1 MPFRFANAPLLPLYS
16 PGKWRQTTDPGNGVT
31 AGASRRLVLCR
42 SRTGSVGFQIGR
54 TKVQT
59 RSRHWDTRIYL
70 ARRDMRTEQNQVEDS
85 ATSPTIV
92 MSRAV
97 PVIGAAIAIGIF
109 ILDTITPEDSAVAV
123 LYVGVVVLS
132 ARFLQKR
139 GVVLASLGLM
149 ALTVLSYLLSEHDK
163 SPSIA
168 LWTCLLSLAAIGV
181 TAFLA
186 VQSQSI
192 ERVLREQA
200 GLLDL
205 THDTVFVR
213 DMNDV
218 IIYWNRG
225 AEELYGWKKTETVG
239 KTSHQLMQT
248 IFPKPLEEITAEL
261 IRTGRWEGELVHTKK
276 DGTQAI
282 VLSRWSV
289 QRDARGRPVATL
301 ETNNDMTQRKRA
313 EDALRR
319 SDAYL
324 KEAQRLS
331 LTGSFGWKVSSGELF
346 WSEESFRIFGY
357 DRTAKPSLEL
367 IIQRT
372 HPTDIARVRQ
382 LIDRASRDGKDW
394 ELEHQLLMPDGS
406 IKSAHVVARAVRD
419 ESGRVEF
426 VGAIMDVSAAKRAE
440 QELRHAQAELAHISR
455 VTSLGELTASIAH
468 EVNQP
473 IAGVVTNAEA
483 ALRWL
488 GAEPPKLDEVRE
500 VLGQIVKDGMRAG
513 DVIHRIRALIKKAPP
528 RMSRVDVNEA
538 ALDVITLTRSEMLR
552 HGVSL
557 RTELATGLPLI
568 EGDRIQLQQVILNL
582 ILNAVEAMSGVD
594 VGARE
599 IRLST
604 GREAS
609 NGLLVAVRDF
619 GPGLDPRS
627 VDRLF
632 KAFYTTKPDGLGMG
646 LAICRSII
654 EAHGGRLWATANEPR
669 GAVFQFTL
677 PLERD
682 ETVPAE
688 HAGPMPVV

>member
-1 MPFRFANAPLLPLYS
+1 
-16 PGKWRQTTDPGNGVT
+16 
-31 AGASRRLVLCR
+31 
-42 SRTGSVGFQIGR
+42 
-54 TKVQT
+54 
-59 RSRHWDTRIYL
+59 
-70 ARRDMRTEQNQVEDS
+70 
-85 ATSPTIV
+85 
-92 MSRAV
+92 MSRAL
-97 PVIGAAIAIGIF
+97 PLIGAATAIAVF
-109 ILDTITPEDSAVAV
+109 ILDTITPEDSGVAV

-132 ARFLQKR
+132 AKFLQKR

-149 ALTVLSYLLSEHDK
+149 SLTVLSYLLSEHDK

-168 LWTCLLSLAAIGV
+168 LWTCFLSLAAIGV

-225 AEELYGWKKTETVG
+225 AEELYEWKKAEAVG

-261 IRTGRWEGELVHTKK
+261 ARTGRWDGELVHTKK

-282 VLSRWSV
+282 VASRWSV
-289 QRDARGRPVATL
+289 QRDARDRPVATL
-301 ETNNDMTQRKRA
+301 ETNNDITERKQA
-313 EDALRR
+313 EEALRR

-324 KEAQRLS
+324 TEAQRLS

-346 WSEESFRIFGY
+346 WSEETFRIFGY
-357 DRTAKPSLEL
+357 DRTTKPSLEL
-367 IIQRT
+367 IMQRT

-382 LIDRASRDGKDW
+382 LIDRASRDGRDW

-406 IKSAHVVARAVRD
+406 IKSVHVVARAVRD
-419 ESGRVEF
+419 ELGSVEF

-440 QELRHAQAELAHISR
+440 LELRHAQAELAHISR
-455 VTSLGELTASIAH
+455 VTALGELTASIAH

-473 IAGVVTNAEA
+473 ITGVVTGAEA

-488 GAEPPKLDEVRE
+488 GAKPPNLDEVRK

-513 DVIHRIRALIKKAPP
+513 DVIYRIRALIKKAPP
-528 RMSRVDVNEA
+528 RMARVDVNEA
-538 ALDVITLTRSEMLR
+538 VLDVITLTRSELLR

-557 RTELATGLPLI
+557 QTELATGLPLI
-568 EGDRIQLQQVILNL
+568 KGDRVQLQQVILNL
-582 ILNAVEAMSGVD
+582 TLNAVEAMSGVD
-594 VGARE
+594 EGARE
-599 IRLST
+599 MRIGT
-604 GREAS
+604 AREAS
-609 NGLLVAVRDF
+609 NGVLVSVRDL
-619 GPGLDPRS
+619 GPGLDPRN

-632 KAFYTTKPDGLGMG
+632 EAFYTTKPDGLGMG

-677 PLERD
+677 PLDRR
-682 ETVPAE
+682 
-688 HAGPMPVV
+688 

>member
-1 MPFRFANAPLLPLYS
+1 
-16 PGKWRQTTDPGNGVT
+16 
-31 AGASRRLVLCR
+31 
-42 SRTGSVGFQIGR
+42 
-54 TKVQT
+54 
-59 RSRHWDTRIYL
+59 
-70 ARRDMRTEQNQVEDS
+70 MRTEQNQVEES
-85 ATSPTIV
+85 AASPTIV
-92 MSRAV
+92 MSRAL
-97 PVIGAAIAIGIF
+97 PLIGAATAIAVF
-109 ILDTITPEDSAVAV
+109 ILDTITPEDSAIAV

-149 ALTVLSYLLSEHDK
+149 SLTVLSYLLSEHDK

-192 ERVLREQA
+192 ARVLREQA

-225 AEELYGWKKTETVG
+225 AEELYGWKKAETVG

-248 IFPKPLEEITAEL
+248 IFPAPLEGITAEL
-261 IRTGRWEGELVHTKK
+261 LRTGRWEGELVHTKK
-276 DGTQAI
+276 DGTHAI
-282 VLSRWSV
+282 VASRWSV
-289 QRDARGRPVATL
+289 QRDERGRPVATL
-301 ETNNDMTQRKRA
+301 ETNNDITERKQA
-313 EDALRR
+313 EEALRR

-324 KEAQRLS
+324 TEAQRLS
-331 LTGSFGWKVSSGELF
+331 LTGSFGWKVSSGVIF
-346 WSEESFRIFGY
+346 WSDESFRIFGY
-357 DRTAKPSLEL
+357 DRTTRPSLEL

-372 HPTDIARVRQ
+372 HPTDIARVGE
-382 LIDRASRDGKDW
+382 LIDRASREGKDW

-406 IKSAHVVARAVRD
+406 IKCVHVVARAVRD
-419 ESGRVEF
+419 ETGGVEF

-455 VTSLGELTASIAH
+455 VTTLGEMTASIAH

-473 IAGVVTNAEA
+473 IAGVVA
-483 ALRWL
+483 AAAAGLRWL
-488 GAEPPKLDEVRE
+488 GAEPPNLDEVRE
-500 VLGQIVKDGMRAG
+500 VLGHIVKDGKRAG
-513 DVIHRIRALIKKAPP
+513 DIIHRIRALIKKVPP
-528 RMSRVDVNEA
+528 RLARFDVNEA
-538 ALDVITLTRSEMLR
+538 VLDIIPVVRSELLR

-557 RTELATGLPLI
+557 QTQLARGLPLI
-568 EGDRIQLQQVILNL
+568 EGDRIQLQQVVLNL
-582 ILNAVEAMSGVD
+582 MLNAVEAMSGID
-594 VGARE
+594 EGARE
-599 IRLST
+599 MRIST
-604 GREAS
+604 EADAS
-609 NGLLVAVRDF
+609 YGVLVTVRDF
-619 GPGLDPRS
+619 GPGLDPQS
-627 VDRLF
+627 VDCLF
-632 KAFYTTKPDGLGMG
+632 EAFYTTKPDGLGMG
-646 LAICRSII
+646 LPICRSII

>member
-1 MPFRFANAPLLPLYS
+1 
-16 PGKWRQTTDPGNGVT
+16 
-31 AGASRRLVLCR
+31 
-42 SRTGSVGFQIGR
+42 
-54 TKVQT
+54 
-59 RSRHWDTRIYL
+59 
-70 ARRDMRTEQNQVEDS
+70 MRTEQNQAEDR

-97 PVIGAAIAIGIF
+97 PFIGGAIAAAVF
-109 ILDTITPEDSAVAV
+109 VLDIITPEDSAVAV
-123 LYVGVVVLS
+123 LYAGVVLLS
-132 ARFLQKR
+132 GRFLQKR

-149 ALTVLSYLLSEHDK
+149 VLTVLSYVLSKHDR
-163 SPSIA
+163 SLSVA

-181 TAFLA
+181 TAFLV

-213 DMNDV
+213 DMNDI

-225 AEELYGWKKTETVG
+225 AEELYGWKKAEAIG
-239 KTSHQLMQT
+239 KVSHQFMQT
-248 IFPKPLEEITAEL
+248 IFSMPLEEITAEL
-261 IRTGRWEGELVHTKK
+261 LRTGRWEGELVHTKK

-282 VLSRWSV
+282 VASRWSV
-289 QRDARGRPVATL
+289 QRDALGRPVATL
-301 ETNNDMTQRKRA
+301 ETNNDITERKQA

-324 KEAQRLS
+324 TAAQRLS
-331 LTGSFGWKVSSGELF
+331 LTGSFGWKVSTGELF

-357 DRTAKPSLEL
+357 DRTTKPSVEL
-367 IIQRT
+367 VKQRT
-372 HPTDIARVRQ
+372 HPTDIIRVRQ
-382 LIDRASRDGKDW
+382 LIDRAPRDGKDW

-406 IKSAHVVARAVRD
+406 TKSVHVVARAMRD
-419 ESGRVEF
+419 ESGGVEF

-440 QELRHAQAELAHISR
+440 RELRHAQAELAHISR
-455 VTSLGELTASIAH
+455 VTTVGELTASIAH

-473 IAGVVTNAEA
+473 ITGVVSNAEA

-488 GAEPPKLDEVRE
+488 AAEPPKLDKVRE

-513 DVIHRIRALIKKAPP
+513 DVIQRIRALIKKAPP
-528 RMSRVDVNEA
+528 RMARVDVNEA
-538 ALDVITLTRSEMLR
+538 VLDVTTLTQNELLR

-557 RTELATGLPLI
+557 QTELATGLPLI
-568 EGDRIQLQQVILNL
+568 DGDCIQLQQVILNL
-582 ILNAVEAMSGVD
+582 TLNAAEAMSGVD
-594 VGARE
+594 EGRRE
-599 IRLST
+599 MRIST

-609 NGLLVAVRDF
+609 NGVLVSVRDS
-619 GPGLDPRS
+619 GPGLDPHS

-632 KAFYTTKPDGLGMG
+632 EAFYTTKSDGLGMG

-669 GAVFQFTL
+669 GAVFQFTI
-677 PLERD
+677 PIERN
-682 ETVPAE
+682 ETIS
-688 HAGPMPVV
+688 AGEAG

>member
-1 MPFRFANAPLLPLYS
+1 
-16 PGKWRQTTDPGNGVT
+16 
-31 AGASRRLVLCR
+31 
-42 SRTGSVGFQIGR
+42 
-54 TKVQT
+54 
-59 RSRHWDTRIYL
+59 
-70 ARRDMRTEQNQVEDS
+70 MRTEQNQVEDR
-85 ATSPTIV
+85 ATSPTLI
-92 MSRAV
+92 MSRAL
-97 PVIGAAIAIGIF
+97 PLIGAATAIAVF

-149 ALTVLSYLLSEHDK
+149 SLTVLSYLLSEHDK

-168 LWTCLLSLAAIGV
+168 LWTCFLSLAAIGV

-225 AEELYGWKKTETVG
+225 AEELYEWKKTEAVG
-239 KTSHQLMQT
+239 KISHQLMQT

-261 IRTGRWEGELVHTKK
+261 LRTSRWEGELVHTKK

-282 VLSRWSV
+282 VASRWSV
-289 QRDARGRPVATL
+289 QRDARDRPVATL
-301 ETNNDMTQRKRA
+301 ETNNDITERKQA
-313 EDALRR
+313 EEALRR

-324 KEAQRLS
+324 TEAQRLS

-346 WSEESFRIFGY
+346 WSEETFRIFGY
-357 DRTAKPSLEL
+357 DRTTKPSLEL
-367 IIQRT
+367 IMQRT

-382 LIDRASRDGKDW
+382 LIDRASRDGRDW

-406 IKSAHVVARAVRD
+406 IKSVHVVARAVRD
-419 ESGRVEF
+419 ELGSVEF

-440 QELRHAQAELAHISR
+440 LELRHAQAELAHISR
-455 VTSLGELTASIAH
+455 VTALGELTASIAH

-473 IAGVVTNAEA
+473 ITGVVTGAEA

-488 GAEPPKLDEVRE
+488 GAKPPNLDEVRK

-513 DVIHRIRALIKKAPP
+513 DVIYRIRALIKKAPP
-528 RMSRVDVNEA
+528 RMARVDVNEA
-538 ALDVITLTRSEMLR
+538 VLDVITLTRSELLR

-557 RTELATGLPLI
+557 QTELATGLPLI
-568 EGDRIQLQQVILNL
+568 KGDRVQLQQVILNL
-582 ILNAVEAMSGVD
+582 TLNAVEAMSGVD
-594 VGARE
+594 EGARE
-599 IRLST
+599 MRIGT

-609 NGLLVAVRDF
+609 NGVLVSVRDL
-619 GPGLDPRS
+619 GPGLDPRN

-632 KAFYTTKPDGLGMG
+632 EAFYTTKPDGLGMG

-677 PLERD
+677 PLDRR
-682 ETVPAE
+682 
-688 HAGPMPVV
+688 